1 MKIEIRRYYYN
12 KLISSFFDFV
22 LLYISDIIQLLIGV
36 KKMNENIC
44 AISTAL
50 GTGAIS
56 IVRASGPDV
65 VNIVNEICDIDLISK
80 ASHTVSYAH
89 ILDKNEIVDEVLII
103 KMLAPKTFTRE
114 DVIEINSHG
123 GISTTNK
130 ILELLLTHGCRLA
143 EPGEFTKKAYLNG
156 RIDLLEAEGI
166 NDLIVAETEKS
177 RKLAMNRVEGNLS
190 KLIKKHRKELVSL
203 QAELEVIFD
212 YPDEIEE
219 EISYDKILDGL
230 SDIKNDLNKLV
241 DSYSSSQIIKDG
253 IDVALVGKPN
263 VGKSSILNHLLDEN
277 KAIVTDI
284 AGTTRDIVEGSINLN
299 GIKINLIDT
308 AGIRETDDV
317 VEKIGVD
324 KSKDVINKANL
335 VIFILDNNTNMT
347 DEEKELLDSLNE
359 VKKIIFINK
368 NDLDQKIDVSNIKE
382 EIVYGNTT
390 TPEGLDNLK
399 NKIIELFNLNEL
411 DSNNYN
417 YLTNAREL
425 SLVKI
430 AVEHIDDAIKN
441 TKDELPF
448 EIIADDIKVTYELLG
463 EVIGET
469 YTEDLLDEI
478 FTKFCVG
485 K

>member
-1 MKIEIRRYYYN
+1 
-12 KLISSFFDFV
+12 
-22 LLYISDIIQLLIGV
+22 
-36 KKMNENIC
+36 MNENIC

-50 GTGAIS
+50 GVGAIS
-56 IVRASGPDV
+56 IIRASGPDV
-65 VNIVNEICDIDLISK
+65 INIVNEICDIDLSSK
-80 ASHTVSYAH
+80 TSHTISYAH
-89 ILDKNEIVDEVLII
+89 ILNNKEVIDEVLI
-103 KMLAPKTFTRE
+103 MLMKAPKTFTKE

-230 SDIKNDLNKLV
+230 NNIKNDLDKLV

-263 VGKSSILNHLLDEN
+263 VGKSSILNHLLNED
-277 KAIVTDI
+277 KAIVTNI
-284 AGTTRDIVEGSINLN
+284 AGTTRDIVEGSITLN

-324 KSKDVINKANL
+324 KSKDIINKANL
-335 VIFILDNNTNMT
+335 VIFILDNNTELTN
-347 DEEKELLDSLNE
+347 DEKELLDSLND

-368 NDLDQKIDVSNIKE
+368 NDLDQKIDISNIKE

-425 SLVKI
+425 SLVKQ
-430 AVEHIDDAIKN
+430 AVEHITDAIKN

>member
-1 MKIEIRRYYYN
+1 
-12 KLISSFFDFV
+12 
-22 LLYISDIIQLLIGV
+22 
-36 KKMNENIC
+36 MNENIC

-50 GTGAIS
+50 GVGAIS
-56 IVRASGPDV
+56 IIRASGPDV
-65 VNIVNEICDIDLISK
+65 INIVNEICDIDLSSK
-80 ASHTVSYAH
+80 TSHTISYAH
-89 ILDKNEIVDEVLII
+89 IYDKEEVIDEVLI
-103 KMLAPKTFTRE
+103 MLMKAPKTFTKE

-230 SDIKNDLNKLV
+230 NNIKNDLDKLV

-263 VGKSSILNHLLDEN
+263 VGKSSVLNHLLNED
-277 KAIVTDI
+277 KAIVTNI
-284 AGTTRDIVEGSINLN
+284 AGTTRDIVEGSITLN

-324 KSKDVINKANL
+324 KSKDIINKANL
-335 VIFILDNNTNMT
+335 VIFILDNNTELTN
-347 DEEKELLDSLNE
+347 DEKELLQSLDN

-368 NDLDQKIDVSNIKE
+368 NDLDQKIDISNIKE

-425 SLVKI
+425 SLVKQ
-430 AVEHIDDAIKN
+430 AVEHITDAIKN

>member
-1 MKIEIRRYYYN
+1 
-12 KLISSFFDFV
+12 
-22 LLYISDIIQLLIGV
+22 
-36 KKMNENIC
+36 MNENIC

-50 GTGAIS
+50 GVGAIS
-56 IVRASGPDV
+56 IIRASGPDV
-65 VNIVNEICDIDLISK
+65 INIVNEICDIDLSSK
-80 ASHTVSYAH
+80 TSHTISYAH
-89 ILDKNEIVDEVLII
+89 IYDKEEVIDEVLI
-103 KMLAPKTFTRE
+103 MLMKAPKTFTKE

-230 SDIKNDLNKLV
+230 NNIKNDLDKLV

-263 VGKSSILNHLLDEN
+263 VGKSSILNHLLNED
-277 KAIVTDI
+277 KAIVTNI
-284 AGTTRDIVEGSINLN
+284 AGTTRDIVEGSITLN

-324 KSKDVINKANL
+324 KSKDIINKANL
-335 VIFILDNNTNMT
+335 VIFILDNNTELTN
-347 DEEKELLDSLNE
+347 DEKELLDSLND

-368 NDLDQKIDVSNIKE
+368 NDLDQKIDISNIKE
-382 EIVYGNTT
+382 DIVYGNTT

-425 SLVKI
+425 SLVKQ
-430 AVEHIDDAIKN
+430 AVEHITDAIKN

>member
-1 MKIEIRRYYYN
+1 
-12 KLISSFFDFV
+12 
-22 LLYISDIIQLLIGV
+22 
-36 KKMNENIC
+36 MNENIC

-50 GTGAIS
+50 GVGAIS
-56 IVRASGPDV
+56 IIRASGPDV
-65 VNIVNEICDIDLISK
+65 INIVNEICDIDLSSK
-80 ASHTVSYAH
+80 TSHTISYAH
-89 ILDKNEIVDEVLII
+89 IYDKEEVIDEVLI
-103 KMLAPKTFTRE
+103 MLMKAPKTFTKE

-230 SDIKNDLNKLV
+230 NNIKNDLDKLV

-263 VGKSSILNHLLDEN
+263 VGKSSILNHLLNED
-277 KAIVTDI
+277 KAIVTNI
-284 AGTTRDIVEGSINLN
+284 AGTTRDIVEGSITLN

-324 KSKDVINKANL
+324 KSKDIINKANL
-335 VIFILDNNTNMT
+335 VIFILDNNTELTN
-347 DEEKELLDSLNE
+347 DEKELLDTLND

-368 NDLDQKIDVSNIKE
+368 NDLDQKIDISNIKE

-425 SLVKI
+425 SLVKQ
-430 AVEHIDDAIKN
+430 AVEHITDAIKN